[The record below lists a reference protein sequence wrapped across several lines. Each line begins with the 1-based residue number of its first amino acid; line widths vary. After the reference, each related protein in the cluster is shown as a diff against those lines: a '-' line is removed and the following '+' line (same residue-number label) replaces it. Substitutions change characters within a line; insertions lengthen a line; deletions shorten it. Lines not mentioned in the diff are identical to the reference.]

1 MEQVDQYT
9 FACTTAFYLSAINW
23 TDEQTTSA
31 SGRHP
36 CAGRRVALEL
46 VRCARCWCCT
56 GGFDSCTG
64 GSHHNRQKPHSYHI
78 EYVMFAKK
86 FTYNPQMTSSYC
98 IGYVTL
104 VQKTLQTRPA
114 FDRSRAPAISG
125 MLPLQQTR
133 AAINTCRSSYWIEY
147 VIFASNSPCDRQK
160 LGSYS
165 VRKSRGQTC
174 KMSSVAVA

>member
-1 MEQVDQYT
+1 VKIYGRNKLIRIHLH
-9 FACTTAFYLSAINW
+9 ALLAFYSSAINW

-46 VRCARCWCCT
+46 VRCGCCCT
-56 GGFDSCTG
+56 N
-64 GSHHNRQKPHSYHI
+64 GSHYNRHKPHSYHI
-78 EYVMFAKK
+78 EYVMFAKE

-98 IGYVTL
+98 IRYVTL
-104 VQKTLQTRPA
+104 VQKTLQSQPA

-133 AAINTCRSSYWIEY
+133 AAINTCRNSYWIEY
-147 VIFASNSPCDRQK
+147 VIFASNSPRDRQK
-160 LGSYS
+160 LGSYA
-165 VRKSRGQTC
+165 VRKSRGQTR
-174 KMSSVAVA
+174 KMSSVAVAS